1 MQVHCM
7 RSMQMLGGSGGM
19 PPQENFKN
27 GCSEI
32 ESGGI
37 FDSSVQCT
45 RLANIRND
53 LEH

>member
-1 MQVHCM
+1 MQN
-7 RSMQMLGGSGGM
+7 SMQLQSILHAKHANARGSGGM

-37 FDSSVQCT
+37 FDSSVHCT
-45 RLANIRND
+45 IVHD
-53 LEH
+53 